1 MILAYF
7 LWKIKVPQESRTLS
21 KLNHL
26 FLGPLSTFTETG
38 QPDKITVTQPSR
50 QWLNMF
56 YI

>member
-7 LWKIKVPQESRTLS
+7 LWKIKVPQESRTIS

-26 FLGPLSTFTETG
+26 FLGLLSTFTEIS
-38 QPDKITVTQPSR
+38 QPDKITVTQPSQQR
-50 QWLNMF
+50 LNMF